1 MEIKENITAVLAG
14 LLELTPEQES
24 IISDYLCTNNMTG
37 LLNNYKT
44 LDLDEEVKQK
54 LEALKVLADV
64 LDEVKNG

>member
-1 MEIKENITAVLAG
+1 MEIKENISAVLAG
-14 LLELTPEQES
+14 LLELRPEQES

-44 LDLDEEVKQK
+44 LDLDEEVKRK

-64 LDEVKNG
+64 FDEVKNG